1 MHELSLAESILPV
14 VLETAES
21 NGADRVTKVLLSA
34 GALQQIVVPSLQLCF
49 EAVCLGT
56 LAEGAELVVEVV
68 PVVARCRQCGL
79 EFPVEDFCFVCPDC
93 RIASAE
99 TIQGHELVLTQVE
112 LETCES
118 TSSTTS

>member
-1 MHELSLAESILPV
+1 MHELSLAESILPA
-14 VLETAES
+14 VLETAAAH
-21 NGADRVTKVLLSA
+21 GADRVTKVFLSA

-49 EAVCLGT
+49 EAVCVGT
-56 LAEGAELVVEVV
+56 LAAGAELVVEVV

-79 EFPVEDFCFVCPDC
+79 QFPVEDFCFVCPDC
-93 RIASAE
+93 QLASAE
-99 TIQGHELVLTQVE
+99 TIQGDALVMTQVE